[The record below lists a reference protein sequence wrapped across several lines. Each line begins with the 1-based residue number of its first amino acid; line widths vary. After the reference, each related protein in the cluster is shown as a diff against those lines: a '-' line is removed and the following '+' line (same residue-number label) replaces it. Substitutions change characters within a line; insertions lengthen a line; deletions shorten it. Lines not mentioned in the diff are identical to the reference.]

1 MNTETLLFIGLIV
14 FLIGHYISQ
23 KKLLQNGLKEEKPLS
38 QLRRLLLSGLLLMG
52 LAVWAV
58 MRHEPPY
65 GTWGSLLFIESAVS
79 LSFARKLLKKALK

>member
-1 MNTETLLFIGLIV
+1 MNIETLLFIGLIV

>member
-23 KKLLQNGLKEEKPLS
+23 KKLLQSGLKEEKPLS

>member
-1 MNTETLLFIGLIV
+1 MKIETLLLIGLIL

-23 KKLLQNGLKEEKPLS
+23 KKLLQRGLKEKKPLA
-38 QLRRLLLSGLLLMG
+38 QLRYLLLSGFILMG
-52 LAVWAV
+52 FAVWAV

-79 LSFARKLLKKALK
+79 LSFARKLIKKALK

>member
-23 KKLLQNGLKEEKPLS
+23 KKLLQSGLEEEKPLS

>member
-23 KKLLQNGLKEEKPLS
+23 KKLLQSGLKEEKPLS

-65 GTWGSLLFIESAVS
+65 GTWESLLFIESAVS

>member
-1 MNTETLLFIGLIV
+1 MNIETLLFIGLIV

-79 LSFARKLLKKALK
+79 LSFARKLLKKALN